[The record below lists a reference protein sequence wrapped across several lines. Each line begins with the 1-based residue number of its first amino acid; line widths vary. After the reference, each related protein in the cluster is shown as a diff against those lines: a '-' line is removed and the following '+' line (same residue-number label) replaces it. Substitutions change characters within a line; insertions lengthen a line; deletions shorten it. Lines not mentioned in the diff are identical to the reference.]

1 MNKLAE
7 KVDSYISDNGIKKT
21 WIADKMGISQQLLN
35 GLLNKKNFTVDDANR
50 ILETM
55 GQQITVDIKPLPKPE
70 PRSPVKPL
78 TSPIYNLDEK
88 NTEK

>member
-7 KVDSYISDNGIKKT
+7 KVDSYISENGIKKA

-55 GQQITVDIKPLPKPE
+55 GQQITVDINPLPEPE
-70 PRSPVKPL
+70 PEPELRSP
-78 TSPIYNLDEK
+78 IIFFDDK

>member
-7 KVDSYISDNGIKKT
+7 KVDSYISENGIKKA

-55 GQQITVDIKPLPKPE
+55 GQQITVDINPLPEPE
-70 PRSPVKPL
+70 PEPEPELRSP
-78 TSPIYNLDEK
+78 IIFFDDK